1 MDDNNIPRLE
11 VMVSAV
17 DQNTTTLAAA
27 MNLQSDAIIVNQ
39 CHEFAYS
46 EYVYRTHLIRCFHCD
61 ERGVGKSRNI
71 TITHAKADI
80 ILFSDED
87 ILYREGY
94 EADILKEFDEHPEA
108 DMILFNIKQAEGRE
122 TYYSRKYGRVR
133 WFNCGR
139 YPAYSIAVRRQA
151 LLKSGVTF
159 SQLFGGGARYSNGED
174 SLFLKQCLNKG
185 IRIYHTNINLG
196 KEIQRKST
204 WFEGY
209 TDKFFYDRGVLY
221 HYLYGHMAL
230 IFGLRFIFKNRGQM
244 TKDKPFK
251 ECFKL
256 FADGVR
262 NAEK

>member
-1 MDDNNIPRLE
+1 MEDNKAPELE
-11 VMVSAV
+11 VLISAV

-46 EYVYRTHLIRCFHCD
+46 EYNYRTHLIRCFHCN

-94 EADILKEFDEHPEA
+94 KEDVLKEFAAHPEA
-108 DMILFNIKQAEGRE
+108 DMILFNIKQSEGRE
-122 TYYSRKYGRVR
+122 TYYNKNYGRVR
-133 WFNCGR
+133 WYNYGR
-139 YPAYSIAVRRQA
+139 YPAYSIAVRRDK

-174 SLFLKQCLNKG
+174 SLFLKECLDKKLK
-185 IRIYHTNINLG
+185 IYRTNVTLG

-209 TDKFFYDRGVLY
+209 TYKFFYDRGVLY
-221 HYLYGHMAL
+221 HYLYGCMAL
-230 IFGLRFIFKNRGQM
+230 VFGFRFIYKNRGHM
-244 TKDKPFK
+244 VKDKTFA
-251 ECFKL
+251 ECFKI
-256 FADGVR
+256 FANGVR